1 MSAHSPNMSLCSSK
15 TSRRSSR
22 SVSEETVKNALAKL
36 KAENERAEAERKKIL
51 ADQAELAE
59 RLKDQEERAKAEQER
74 ILAELS
80 VASSGGSS
88 RRSSVCLTSA
98 NDSFKSS
105 FSLQRFLEDRNA
117 APPSLPTGS
126 PFLQVDGN
134 ATLETVV
141 DGGAQTQ
148 TPVNLNKE
156 TLFQH
161 PESELLR
168 DPSQINTSGETDH
181 WKQTENDVDRNFDF
195 EPGGLK
201 SGVDDASTP
210 LRPKEVLRPPKFQR
224 DQIVTTDQTKIP
236 DFSQIKLPQNVG
248 TQHKGVQIVEHS
260 QKSPSQVRV
269 TAEDLTNSLNNLN
282 TFEQNVVNDQIG
294 RAHV

>member
-15 TSRRSSR
+15 TSRLSSR
-22 SVSEETVKNALAKL
+22 SVSEETVKNTLAKL
-36 KAENERAEAERKKIL
+36 RAENERAEAERKKIL
-51 ADQAELAE
+51 ADQAELAERLKDQEERAKAEQAELAE

-148 TPVNLNKE
+148 TPVNLNRE

-161 PESELLR
+161 PESELLC

-248 TQHKGVQIVEHS
+248 TQHKGVQIVE
-260 QKSPSQVRV
+260 Q
-269 TAEDLTNSLNNLN
+269 
-282 TFEQNVVNDQIG
+282 
-294 RAHV
+294 